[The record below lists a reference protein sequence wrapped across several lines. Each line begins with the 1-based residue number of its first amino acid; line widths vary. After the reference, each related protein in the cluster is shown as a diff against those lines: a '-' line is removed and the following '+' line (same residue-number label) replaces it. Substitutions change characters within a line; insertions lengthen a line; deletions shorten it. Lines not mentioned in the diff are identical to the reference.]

1 MTEKDTELMRR
12 YIYQVIRRLPKDQK
26 DEVALELQ
34 ELISDMYERLRSME
48 TVLTELGDPAIFAD
62 KYKEEKHYLIG
73 PEYYDTYR
81 WFVKVVL
88 VCTLIPVL
96 AVSVIE
102 AIQQGL
108 TGADSGLVGAVVSAI
123 AEGLTDAIV
132 NSVISCV
139 SVFGG
144 VTFVFAI
151 MERQKVKL
159 DKKQE
164 KQWLVEDLGDN
175 IAVGGKRWTP
185 KTLSPIPHKKAII
198 SRGDSI
204 AGIVFMVIFCVLLI
218 FAPEFFS
225 MVCKGD
231 EELIVIHLFN
241 LDAWNQILPFVI
253 ISMAAGLAE
262 EILRLVTGV
271 YCRLVMIASIVSGAI
286 QIICCILIFK
296 VFPFWNP
303 DFARQVELHLGEK
316 AEGAIDLL
324 YHVNDVWFGN
334 LILAGIVAI
343 ILLEI
348 VSTVY
353 RTLRYGVEKKI

>member
-1 MTEKDTELMRR
+1 MTDKDMELMRR
-12 YIYQVIRRLPKDQK
+12 YIYQVIRRLPKNQK

-34 ELISDMYERLRSME
+34 ELISDMYERSKAME

-73 PEYYDTYR
+73 PEYYDTYL
-81 WFVKVVL
+81 WFMKVVL
-88 VCTLIPVL
+88 VCTFLPVF

-102 AIQQGL
+102 GIQQEL
-108 TGADSGLVGAVVSAI
+108 MGADSGLVGAAVSAV
-123 AEGLTDAIV
+123 AVGLTDAVV
-132 NSVISCV
+132 NSVISCI

-144 VTFVFAI
+144 VTLTFAI

-164 KQWLVEDLGDN
+164 KQWSVEDLGDN
-175 IAVGGKRWTP
+175 MAAGGKRWTP
-185 KTLSPIPHKKAII
+185 KTLSPIPHKKAVI

-225 MVCKGD
+225 MVLKG
-231 EELIVIHLFN
+231 EEDMIVIHLFN
-241 LDAWNQILPFVI
+241 LDAWNQILPLVI

-271 YCRLVMIASIVSGAI
+271 YCRLVMIANIVSGSI

-303 DFARQVELHLGEK
+303 DFTQQVKQQLGEK
-316 AEGAIDLL
+316 AQGAIDLL
-324 YHVNDVWFGN
+324 YYVNDERFSN
-334 LILAGIVAI
+334 LILAAIVAI
-343 ILLEI
+343 TLLEI
-348 VSTVY
+348 VFTVY
-353 RTLRYGVEKKI
+353 RTLRYGVEKEA